1 MTMLEDFWLPRREGG
16 RGTEITTLPGGQN
29 LGEMDDV
36 MYFQKKLYKSL
47 NVPVSRLEAET
58 NFNIG
63 RSTEISRDEVKF
75 QKYVNRLRNKFSE
88 LFDNLLEIH
97 LALRGV
103 MTRSEWKEIKN
114 SLTYNFVNDNMFQE
128 LKQAEIMSER
138 LRVLGEVDPLVG
150 KYFSMSWVRKNV
162 LHMTED
168 DIAMIDREIEME
180 KDDEDNIMQFDSEP
194 QQAEEVEPENPIE
207 ITDNTNKK
215 LSEEEKMLV
224 ESMTKFYNSLSSE
237 YEEDKYDE

>member
-1 MTMLEDFWLPRREGG
+1 
-16 RGTEITTLPGGQN
+16 
-29 LGEMDDV
+29 
-36 MYFQKKLYKSL
+36 
-47 NVPVSRLEAET
+47 
-58 NFNIG
+58 
-63 RSTEISRDEVKF
+63 
-75 QKYVNRLRNKFSE
+75 
-88 LFDNLLEIH
+88 
-97 LALRGV
+97 

-237 YEEDKYDE
+237 YEEDKYDESTG